1 MCKREHFLVLL
12 EPKLHLTCVSYT
24 CFFFY
29 FFLFLNGQWPPL
41 TEPLHGNIHPPS
53 RVASFCPS
61 FLYRVSLCT
70 DPPSLRKNRRREG
83 RGSAHRLYRVH
94 QMKGSAGREG
104 KVKHSLEKSTKSRS
118 DSLNWRLESYW
129 SLVSSLQSKAG
140 VFCLSANDGTILEGQ
155 RFPANWQR
163 VGASPKMIP
172 RVEVTRPSSL
182 SFYALFSRWRRRSI
196 SLWALQAT

>member
-1 MCKREHFLVLL
+1 MVIYTLRVDSRPFVPVFFTELA
-12 EPKLHLTCVSYT
+12 CVQT
-24 CFFFY
+24 
-29 FFLFLNGQWPPL
+29 PL
-41 TEPLHGNIHPPS
+41 PS
-53 RVASFCPS
+53 G
-61 FLYRVSLCT
+61 
-70 DPPSLRKNRRREG
+70 KIGEG
-83 RGSAHRLYRVH
+83 RGGGSAHRLYRVH

-104 KVKHSLEKSTKSRS
+104 NVKHSLEKSTKSRS

-182 SFYALFSRWRRRSI
+182 SFYALFSRWRGQSI